1 MNTSSAP
8 HHTPSPEGYRIPDI
22 KVCGLT
28 REEDIRACLDLGVKY
43 IGINRYAPSPRC
55 VPDHRVKSLLKLV
68 PRGRR
73 VYVDVAP
80 GLPELTTGDLHEFDI
95 FQIHFDPV
103 ATPESR
109 VALWADCVGS
119 DRLWLA
125 PKLKPGVTFPTHLLK
140 YAKGFLL
147 DGYSIDAYGGTGK
160 TGDWHGL
167 AALKSVHPE
176 NTWIVA
182 GGLNPDNV
190 VEALRTSHADIL
202 DLNSGVEESPGLKD
216 HERIARA
223 IDNIRQKATGAR

>member
-1 MNTSSAP
+1 MASLHFPPKPHLAP
-8 HHTPSPEGYRIPDI
+8 KPQLHGRQGPLV

-28 REEDIRACLDLGVKY
+28 REEDIRACLELGVKY
-43 IGINRYAPSPRC
+43 LGLNRYGPSPRC
-55 VPDHRVKSLLKLV
+55 IPASRVKTLLSMI

-80 GLPELTTGDLHEFDI
+80 GLPELTTADLQEFDF

-109 VALWADCVGS
+109 VALWSDCVGR

-125 PKLKPGVTFPTHLLK
+125 PKMKPGVTFPTQLLR

-147 DGYSIDAYGGTGK
+147 DGYSQDAFGGTGK
-160 TGDWHGL
+160 TADWGGA

-176 NTWIVA
+176 KTWIVA
-182 GGLNPDNV
+182 GGLNPENIR
-190 VEALRTSHADIL
+190 EALAASHADIL
-202 DLNSGVEESPGLKD
+202 DLNSGVEISPGIKD
-216 HERIARA
+216 PTLLARA
-223 IDNIRQKATGAR
+223 LDRIR